1 MVAIVQASLRGF
13 AVRLRL
19 NGVVQIAEGGKAAEN
34 GYDVRIPMA
43 DFRTRV
49 REWGTNAWRAAAIA
63 AAATALVLAASH
75 TTPFAYLNFWTYD
88 FTVNHVGLSAPSRD
102 VIFVDFDDDTFHRI
116 GKYPTPRDAVATVIK
131 AVAAQKPRVIGLDIL
146 LSEPRNEV
154 EDKAMQDALTAAGTV
169 IIAAQDGMGDLPA
182 ERALPMFCQPED
194 PSLASGFCK
203 EDAPGAMGYATIN
216 LPFDPDGFVRQ
227 ALLFPNEKERAV
239 SFPVMLAQQYV
250 GQEIK
255 LVDVSHASLNGHDI
269 WYSDPVIRSILIG
282 SWGREPATKIPAWKF
297 LTGEIAPGSVTDKL
311 VLIGQSNDAAR
322 DHDDTP
328 LFRAGSDQQMTPGTQ
343 VHAAGIRSLLEGTT
357 VRIAPPALIW
367 WTVFGVCW
375 LASLLLLAL
384 RTWLGV
390 CCAVLL
396 AILPGIAGLVLY
408 AKMRFWLPF
417 LPAQTG
423 IAVTLLLTI
432 GLKFIMERLVANEAR
447 EQRRELMSLFS
458 SYVDP
463 AVANTIWER
472 RDELSLAGEERIATV
487 MFTDIRSFTALSYG
501 RPPADVLRWLNRY
514 LTAMDEVIREHGGFL
529 NKFIGDGLM
538 IIFGL
543 PLSRGV
549 QDDACRAIRAA
560 LAMLKRVEVLNRQ
573 HAGNPEMP
581 QIRIGIGIHTGPLMA
596 GSIGSASRQEYS
608 VIGETVN
615 LASRLESLNKPF
627 KTEILLSQAT
637 YDLLQEDFEGFR
649 ALGEAKV
656 PGLEEPVAV
665 FTIAPAEEV

>member
-1 MVAIVQASLRGF
+1 
-13 AVRLRL
+13 
-19 NGVVQIAEGGKAAEN
+19 
-34 GYDVRIPMA
+34 MA
-43 DFRTRV
+43 DFGTRV
-49 REWGTNAWRAAAIA
+49 REWGTNAWRAAALA
-63 AAATALVLAASH
+63 TAATVLIFAASRS
-75 TTPFAYLNFWTYD
+75 TPFVYLNAWTYD
-88 FTVNHVGLSAPSRD
+88 FTVNHAGLSAPSRD
-102 VIFVDFDDDTFHRI
+102 VVFVDFDDDTFHRI
-116 GKYPTPRDAVATVIK
+116 GKYPVPRDAIAAVVK
-131 AVAAQKPRVIGLDIL
+131 AVGAQKPRVIGLDFL
-146 LSEPRNEV
+146 LSEPRSEA
-154 EDKAMQDALTAAGTV
+154 EDKAMQQALTSAGTV
-169 IIAAQDGMGDLPA
+169 VIAAQDAAGVLPA

-194 PSLASGFCK
+194 RNAPSGFCK

-227 ALLFPNEKERAV
+227 ALLFSGGPHPAV
-239 SFPVMLAQQYV
+239 SLPVTLVQQYT
-250 GQEIK
+250 GRAIEP
-255 LVDVSHASLNGHDI
+255 VDATRGRFNGHDI
-269 WYSDPVIRSILIG
+269 FYADLNVKSILIG

-297 LTGEIAPGSVTDKL
+297 ITGEVSPNAVADKL

-322 DHDDTP
+322 DQDNTP
-328 LFRAGSDQQMTPGTQ
+328 LFRAGDDQQRMAGTQ
-343 VHAAGIRSLLEGTT
+343 IHAAAIRSLLEGTA
-357 VRIAPPALIW
+357 VRPAPPALIW
-367 WTVFGVCW
+367 GTVFAACW

-390 CCAVLL
+390 CCSVVL
-396 AILPGIAGLVLY
+396 AILPGIAGLLLY

-417 LPAQTG
+417 LPAQAG
-423 IAVTLLLTI
+423 VALTLLLTI

-487 MFTDIRSFTALSYG
+487 MFTDIRSFTALSFG

-514 LTAMDEVIREHGGFL
+514 LTAMDEVIREHDGFL

-549 QDDACRAIRAA
+549 RDDAGRAVRAA
-560 LAMLKRVEVLNRQ
+560 QAMLKRVEALNRQ
-573 HAGNPEMP
+573 HAGNPDMP

-627 KTEILLSQAT
+627 HTEILLSQAT

-656 PGLEEPVAV
+656 PGLEEPVAI
-665 FTIAPAEEV
+665 FTIATEEEG

>member
-1 MVAIVQASLRGF
+1 MMG
-13 AVRLRL
+13 
-19 NGVVQIAEGGKAAEN
+19 N
-34 GYDVRIPMA
+34 IPMA
-43 DFRTRV
+43 HWTSV

-63 AAATALVLAASH
+63 AVATALVFAASH
-75 TTPFAYLNFWTYD
+75 STPFVYLNSWTYD
-88 FTVNHVGLSAPSRD
+88 FTVDHAGLSAPSRD
-102 VIFVDFDDDTFHRI
+102 VVFVDFDEDTFHRI
-116 GKYPTPRDAVATVIK
+116 GKYPVPRDAVAAVVK
-131 AVAAQKPRVIGLDIL
+131 AVGAQKPRVIGLDIL
-146 LSEPRNEV
+146 LSEPRTAA
-154 EDKAMQDALTAAGTV
+154 EDAAMQDALTSAGTV
-169 IIAAQDGMGDLPA
+169 ILASQDAAGVLPA

-194 PSLASGFCK
+194 ANAPSGFCK
-203 EDAPGAMGYATIN
+203 DGTPGAMGYATIN

-227 ALLFPNEKERAV
+227 ALLFSGGANPAV
-239 SFPVMLAQQYV
+239 SFPVTMAQQYT
-250 GQEIK
+250 GKAIEP
-255 LVDVSHASLNGHDI
+255 VDATHGRFNGHDLF
-269 WYSDPVIRSILIG
+269 YADRNSVKTILVG
-282 SWGREPATKIPAWKF
+282 SWSREPATGIAAWKF
-297 LTGEIAPGSVTDKL
+297 MTGEVAPNAVTGKL

-322 DHDDTP
+322 DQDITP
-328 LFRAGSDQQMTPGTQ
+328 LFRAGDDQQRMAGTQ
-343 VHAAGIRSLLEGTT
+343 VHAAAIRSLLEGTT
-357 VRIAPPALIW
+357 VRPAPRALVWGI
-367 WTVFGVCW
+367 VFAICW

-396 AILPGIAGLVLY
+396 AILPGIAGLLLY

-417 LPAQTG
+417 LPAQAG
-423 IAVTLLLTI
+423 VALTLLLTI

-487 MFTDIRSFTALSYG
+487 MFTDIRSFTALSFG

-538 IIFGL
+538 VIFGL

-549 QDDACRAIRAA
+549 RDDAARAVRAA
-560 LAMLKRVEVLNRQ
+560 LAMLQRVEALNRQ
-573 HAGNPEMP
+573 HAGNPDMP
-581 QIRIGIGIHTGPLMA
+581 QLRIGIGIHTGPLMA
-596 GSIGSASRQEYS
+596 GSIGSATRQEYS

-627 KTEILLSQAT
+627 HTEILLSQAT
-637 YDLLQEDFEGFR
+637 HDLLQEDFEGFR
-649 ALGEAKV
+649 PLGEAKV
-656 PGLEEPVAV
+656 PGLEGPVAI

>member
-1 MVAIVQASLRGF
+1 
-13 AVRLRL
+13 
-19 NGVVQIAEGGKAAEN
+19 
-34 GYDVRIPMA
+34 MA
-43 DFRTRV
+43 HWTSV

-63 AAATALVLAASH
+63 AVATALVFAASH
-75 TTPFAYLNFWTYD
+75 STPFVYLNSWTYD
-88 FTVNHVGLSAPSRD
+88 FTVDHAGLSAPSRD
-102 VIFVDFDDDTFHRI
+102 VVFVDFDEDTFHRI
-116 GKYPTPRDAVATVIK
+116 GKYPVPRDAVAAVVK
-131 AVAAQKPRVIGLDIL
+131 AVGAQKPRVIGLDIL
-146 LSEPRNEV
+146 LSEPRTAV
-154 EDKAMQDALTAAGTV
+154 EDAAMQDALTSAGTV
-169 IIAAQDGMGDLPA
+169 ILASQDAAGVLPA
-182 ERALPMFCQPED
+182 QRALPMFCQPED
-194 PSLASGFCK
+194 PNAPSGFCK
-203 EDAPGAMGYATIN
+203 DGTPGAMGYATIN

-227 ALLFPNEKERAV
+227 ALLFSGGANPAV
-239 SFPVMLAQQYV
+239 SFPVMMVQQYT
-250 GQEIK
+250 GKAIQP
-255 LVDVSHASLNGHDI
+255 VDAAHASCNGHNVFYADRN
-269 WYSDPVIRSILIG
+269 VKSILIG
-282 SWGREPATKIPAWKF
+282 SWSRNPATSIPAWKF
-297 LTGEIAPGSVTDKL
+297 MTGEVAPNAVADKL

-322 DHDDTP
+322 DQAITP
-328 LFRAGSDQQMTPGTQ
+328 LFRAGDDQERMAGTQ
-343 VHAAGIRSLLEGTT
+343 VHAAAIRSLLEGTA
-357 VRIAPPALIW
+357 VRPTPRALIW
-367 WTVFGVCW
+367 GIVFAVCW

-396 AILPGIAGLVLY
+396 AILPGIAGLLLY

-417 LPAQTG
+417 LPAQAG
-423 IAVTLLLTI
+423 VALTLLLTI

-487 MFTDIRSFTALSYG
+487 MFTDIRSFTALSFG

-538 IIFGL
+538 VIFGL

-549 QDDACRAIRAA
+549 RDDAGRAVHAA
-560 LAMLKRVEVLNRQ
+560 LAMLQRVEALNRQ
-573 HAGNPEMP
+573 HSGNPDMP
-581 QIRIGIGIHTGPLMA
+581 QLRIGIGIHTGPLMA
-596 GSIGSASRQEYS
+596 GSIGSATRQEYS

-627 KTEILLSQAT
+627 HTEILLSQAT
-637 YDLLQEDFEGFR
+637 HDLLQEDFEGFR
-649 ALGEAKV
+649 PLGEAKV
-656 PGLEEPVAV
+656 PGLEGPVAI

>member
-1 MVAIVQASLRGF
+1 MMG
-13 AVRLRL
+13 
-19 NGVVQIAEGGKAAEN
+19 N
-34 GYDVRIPMA
+34 IPMA
-43 DFRTRV
+43 DFRRRV
-49 REWGTNAWRAAAIA
+49 RQWGTNAWRAAAIA
-63 AAATALVLAASH
+63 AAATALIFAASH
-75 TTPFAYLNFWTYD
+75 STPFAYLNFWTYD
-88 FTVNHVGLSAPSRD
+88 FTVNHAGLTAPSRD

-116 GKYPTPRDAVATVIK
+116 GKYPVPRDAVAAVIK
-131 AVAAQKPRVIGLDIL
+131 AVGAQKPRVIGLDIL
-146 LSEPRNEV
+146 LSEPRSEA
-154 EDKAMQDALTAAGTV
+154 EDKAMQDALTSAGTV
-169 IIAAQDGMGDLPA
+169 IIASQDAAGVLPA

-194 PSLASGFCK
+194 PNAPSGFCK

-227 ALLFPNEKERAV
+227 ALLFSGGANPTV
-239 SFPVMLAQQYV
+239 SFPVTMVQQYT
-250 GQEIK
+250 GKAIEP
-255 LVDVSHASLNGHDI
+255 VDAVHGRFNGRDI
-269 WYSDPVIRSILIG
+269 FYADPKGVKTILIG

-297 LTGEIAPGSVTDKL
+297 MTGEVAPNTVTDKL

-322 DHDDTP
+322 DQDNTP
-328 LFRAGSDQQMTPGTQ
+328 LFRAGDDQQRMAGTQ

-357 VRIAPPALIW
+357 VRPAPPALVW
-367 WTVFGVCW
+367 WTVFAVCW
-375 LASLLLLAL
+375 LAAVLLLAL

-390 CCAVLL
+390 GCAAVL
-396 AILPGIAGLVLY
+396 AIVPGIAGMVLY
-408 AKMRFWLPF
+408 AKARYWMPF
-417 LPAQTG
+417 LPAQAG
-423 IAVTLLLTI
+423 VALTLLLTT
-432 GLKFIMERLVANEAR
+432 GLKFIMERVVANEAR

-487 MFTDIRSFTALSYG
+487 MFTDIRSFTALSFG

-549 QDDACRAIRAA
+549 QHDAGRAVRAA
-560 LAMLKRVEVLNRQ
+560 QAMLKRVEMLNRQ

-627 KTEILLSQAT
+627 QTEILLSQAT
-637 YDLLQEDFEGFR
+637 YDLLQGDFEGFR
-649 ALGEAKV
+649 ALGDAMV
-656 PGLEEPVAV
+656 PGLKEPVAI
-665 FTIAPAEEV
+665 FTIAAAREG

>member
-1 MVAIVQASLRGF
+1 
-13 AVRLRL
+13 
-19 NGVVQIAEGGKAAEN
+19 
-34 GYDVRIPMA
+34 MA
-43 DFRTRV
+43 DFWTRV
-49 REWGTNAWRAAAIA
+49 RGWGTNAWRAAAIA
-63 AAATALVLAASH
+63 AAATALVFAASH
-75 TTPFAYLNFWTYD
+75 STPFAYLNFWTYD

-102 VIFVDFDDDTFHRI
+102 VVFVDFDDDTFHRI
-116 GKYPTPRDAVATVIK
+116 GKYPVPRDAVATVIK
-131 AVAAQKPRVIGLDIL
+131 AIRIQKPRVIGLDIL
-146 LSEPRNEV
+146 LSEPRSEA
-154 EDKAMQDALTAAGTV
+154 EDKAMQDALTLAGTV
-169 IIAAQDGMGDLPA
+169 IIAAQDAAGVLPA

-194 PSLASGFCK
+194 PNAPSGFCK
-203 EDAPGAMGYATIN
+203 DGTPGAFGYATIN

-227 ALLFPNEKERAV
+227 ALLFPDGTKPAV
-239 SFPVMLAQQYV
+239 SFPVMLAQQYT

-255 LVDVSHASLNGHDI
+255 LADVSHASFNGHDI
-269 WYSDPVIRSILIG
+269 WYTDPVVRSIQIG

-297 LTGEIAPGSVTDKL
+297 MTGEIAPNAVTDKL

-322 DHDDTP
+322 DQDNTP
-328 LFRAGSDQQMTPGTQ
+328 LFRAGYDQQRMAGTQ
-343 VHAAGIRSLLEGTT
+343 VHAAGVRTLLEGTT
-357 VRIAPPALIW
+357 VRLAPPTLIW
-367 WTVFGVCW
+367 WTVFAVCW
-375 LASLLLLAL
+375 LTSLLLLAL

-396 AILPGIAGLVLY
+396 AILPGVVGLVLY

-417 LPAQTG
+417 LPAQAG
-423 IAVTLLLTI
+423 VALTLLLTI

-447 EQRRELMSLFS
+447 EQRKELMSLFS

-487 MFTDIRSFTALSYG
+487 MFTDILSFTALSYG

-549 QDDACRAIRAA
+549 QDDAGRAVRAA
-560 LAMLKRVEVLNRQ
+560 QAMLQRVEVLNRQ
-573 HAGNPEMP
+573 HAGNPDMP

-637 YDLLQEDFEGFR
+637 YDLLQENFEGFR

-656 PGLEEPVAV
+656 PGLEEPVAI
-665 FTIAPAEEV
+665 FTITAAEEV